1 MAVTKNL
8 PAAKIFL
15 SPDRSSAEVRKMIDP
30 LIGVGHAGRAALG
43 RKPPKPLSFPVI
55 VLVLSRRQTLTKEK
69 ENEEE
74 NDWGG

>member
-1 MAVTKNL
+1 
-8 PAAKIFL
+8 
-15 SPDRSSAEVRKMIDP
+15 MIDP
-30 LIGVGHAGRAALG
+30 LIGVGHARGAALG

>member
-1 MAVTKNL
+1 
-8 PAAKIFL
+8 
-15 SPDRSSAEVRKMIDP
+15 MIDP
-30 LIGVGHAGRAALG
+30 LIGVGHARGAALG

-55 VLVLSRRQTLTKEK
+55 VIVLSRRQTLTKEK